1 MTETRFS
8 LNRREHTPERA
19 GTGGYRIEHDRIA
32 VSPGNL
38 GCTQHGLLCADSAH
52 VDYKRLCVRGNLLDL
67 TLILRHNGRAA
78 CRKDDIRAV
87 VDGNIIGDGM
97 HHRCAVLRVF
107 ENGFNSVDQRL
118 APSSALRTCVRL
130 RALSTRTEIAAPT
143 AVDTRKDGTKVNRA
157 ALVLPITNAAIG

>member
-1 MTETRFS
+1 M
-8 LNRREHTPERA
+8 LCDLCRA
-19 GTGGYRIEHDRIA
+19 
-32 VSPGNL
+32 
-38 GCTQHGLLCADSAH
+38 QHGLLCTDSAH
-52 VDYKRLCVRGNLLDL
+52 VDYKRLRVRGNLLDL

-87 VDGNIIGDGM
+87 VDGNIISDGM

-107 ENGFNSVDQRL
+107 ENGFNGFDQCL
-118 APSSALRTCVRL
+118 APSSVLRTCVRL